1 MLLTHPFDR
10 GAFQKDKRYRLQR
23 LLTQEEDKL
32 LQRELTLL
40 DELRAL
46 IVQVDASAQD
56 LALLKTVAHQMKELF
71 LLVVVGEFNAGKT
84 AFLNA
89 LLGEKLLME
98 GVTPTTS
105 HIHILRYGEQFQ
117 QETTADD
124 SLLLHLPVEW
134 LRDINLVDTPGTNA
148 VVQRHQEITEE
159 FVPRSDLVLF
169 VTSADRPFSESERVF
184 LERIRQWSKKI
195 IVIVNKI
202 DLVEDAA
209 DRQRILEFVRENGR
223 ALLSA
228 DPQIFAV
235 SARKALQAKQQS
247 AVKGAQPQG
256 DLWQA
261 SQFAPLENYILQQLD
276 DRERL
281 RLKLE
286 TPLGVATRLIEYYM
300 QIVNERQTILKGDF
314 ETLDTIEGQLLAY
327 ADDMHRDF
335 VYQRSRVDNV
345 LYGMAERGD
354 RFFDDTLRIARILD
368 LVNTEKVRGEFQRE
382 VVADTSRE
390 IERHVSGLI
399 DWVVEK
405 DYRQWRS
412 VVEYI
417 SRRAQQHVDRMVG
430 SVNSE
435 FEINR
440 QNLLAS
446 VGRNAQQV
454 VESYD
459 HEGDALK
466 LAQEVQTA
474 LFQTAAVEV
483 GALGLGAVLVALLN
497 GVWLDLTGILG
508 ASVVA
513 ALGLYVLP
521 YRRGKVKAELRD
533 KVNQLRT
540 QLDSALT
547 RQFETEVT
555 ESVQRMRDA
564 IAPYTR
570 FVRVERDK
578 LEKLDAELRLVKSNI
593 TQLRKEIGAL

>member
-1 MLLTHPFDR
+1 M
-10 GAFQKDKRYRLQR
+10 QR
-23 LLTQEEDKL
+23 LLTQEEDRL
-32 LQRELTLL
+32 LQRERALL
-40 DELRAL
+40 DELRLL
-46 IVQVDASAQD
+46 IAQVNATEQD
-56 LALLKTVAHQMKELF
+56 LTLLKTLTSQMDELF

-89 LLGEKLLME
+89 LLGEKLLTE

-105 HIHILRYGEQFQ
+105 HIHILRYGEQLQ

-124 SLLLHLPVEW
+124 SLLIQLPVEW

-169 VTSADRPFSESERVF
+169 VTSADRPFSESERTF
-184 LERIRQWSKKI
+184 LTRIRQWSKKI

-202 DLVEDAA
+202 DLIEDPA
-209 DRQRILEFVRENGR
+209 DQQRILDFVRENGR
-223 ALLSA
+223 ALLGA
-228 DPQIFAV
+228 EPQIFAV
-235 SARKALQAKQQS
+235 STRKALQAKQR
-247 AVKGAQPQG
+247 AQAQGEHPQG

-261 SQFAPLENYILQQLD
+261 SRFAPLERFMLEQLD

-286 TPLGVATRLIEYYM
+286 NPLGVANKLIDYYT
-300 QIVNERQTILKGDF
+300 QVINERQTILKGDF
-314 ETLDTIEGQLLAY
+314 DTLDTIEDQLVAY
-327 ADDMHRDF
+327 AEDMRRDF
-335 VYQRSRVDNV
+335 AYQRSRVDNV
-345 LYGMAERGD
+345 LYEMAERGD
-354 RFFDDTLRIARILD
+354 QFFDDTLRIGRLMD
-368 LVNTEKVRGEFQRE
+368 LMNSEKVRGEFERE
-382 VVADTSRE
+382 VVADTSRK
-390 IERHVSGLI
+390 IERHVSELI
-399 DWVVEK
+399 DWVVDK
-405 DYRQWRS
+405 DYRQWRA

-417 SRRAQQHVDRMVG
+417 SRRAAQHVDHMIG
-430 SVNSE
+430 NVNSD

-454 VESYD
+454 VDSYD
-459 HEGDALK
+459 HESDALK
-466 LAQEVQTA
+466 LAQEVQMA

-483 GALGLGAVLVALLN
+483 GAIGLGAVLVAVLN
-497 GVWLDLTGILG
+497 GVWLDITGILG

-521 YRRGKVKAELRD
+521 YRRGRVKAELRE

-540 QLDSALT
+540 QLDTALT
-547 RQFETEVT
+547 RQFEQELS
-555 ESVQRMRDA
+555 ESQQRMREA

-570 FVRVERDK
+570 FVRVEREK
-578 LEKLDAELRLVKSNI
+578 LEKLDAELRLLKSNI
-593 TQLRKEIGAL
+593 TQLRNEIGAL

>member
-1 MLLTHPFDR
+1 M
-10 GAFQKDKRYRLQR
+10 QR
-23 LLTQEEDKL
+23 LLTEAEDRL
-32 LQRELTLL
+32 LQRERALL
-40 DELRAL
+40 DELRIL
-46 IVQVDASAQD
+46 IAQVNATEQD
-56 LALLKTVAHQMKELF
+56 LTLLKTIAHQMKELF

-89 LLGEKLLME
+89 LLGEKLLTE

-124 SLLLHLPVEW
+124 SLLIHLPVEW

-169 VTSADRPFSESERVF
+169 VTSADRPFSESERTF
-184 LERIRQWSKKI
+184 LARIRQWSKKI
-195 IVIVNKI
+195 VVIVNKI
-202 DLVEDAA
+202 DLLEDPA
-209 DRQRILEFVRENGR
+209 DQQRILEFVRENGR
-223 ALLSA
+223 ALLGA

-235 SARKALQAKQQS
+235 SARKALQAKQRAHS
-247 AVKGAQPQG
+247 NGAQPQA

-261 SQFAPLENYILQQLD
+261 SQFAPLERFMLQHLD

-286 TPLGVATRLIEYYM
+286 NPLGVASRLIEYYM
-300 QIVNERQTILKGDF
+300 QVINERQTILKGDF
-314 ETLDTIEGQLLAY
+314 ETLDTIEEQLVAY
-327 ADDMHRDF
+327 ADDMRRDF
-335 VYQRSRVDNV
+335 TYQRSRVDNV
-345 LYGMAERGD
+345 LYEMAERGD
-354 RFFDDTLRIARILD
+354 RFFDDTIRIGRIMD
-368 LVNTEKVRGEFQRE
+368 LVNSEKVRGEFERE
-382 VVADTSRE
+382 VMADTSRKV
-390 IERHVSGLI
+390 ERHVSELI

-405 DYRQWRS
+405 DYRQWRA

-417 SRRAQQHVDRMVG
+417 SRRAMQHVDRMVG
-430 SVNSE
+430 NVNSD

-440 QNLLAS
+440 QALLTS

-459 HEGDALK
+459 HESDALK
-466 LAQEVQTA
+466 LAQEVQMA

-521 YRRGKVKAELRD
+521 YRRNKVKAELRE
-533 KVNQLRT
+533 KVNQLRI
-540 QLDSALT
+540 QLDTALT
-547 RQFETEVT
+547 RQFENEIT
-555 ESVQRMRDA
+555 ESQQRMREA

-570 FVRVERDK
+570 FVRVEREK
-578 LEKLDAELRLVKSNI
+578 LEKLDAELRMLKSNI
-593 TQLRKEIGAL
+593 TQLHNEINAL